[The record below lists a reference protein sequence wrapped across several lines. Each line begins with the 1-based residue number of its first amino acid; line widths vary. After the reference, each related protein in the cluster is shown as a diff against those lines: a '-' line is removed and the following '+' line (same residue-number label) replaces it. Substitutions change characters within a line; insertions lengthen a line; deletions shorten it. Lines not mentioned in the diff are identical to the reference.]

1 MIYGTRADSS
11 IEDRIAAESVRERVF
26 LAVQEL
32 CVGRG
37 DVRSRLIP
45 AINTLLPLSASEFPE
60 VLQSDFEWVMSESM
74 KYKSDIP
81 MHRSDLE
88 ATMKRIYNST
98 GEKIAQRI
106 FDMYKAIQDIRG
118 FPLLG
123 NRKPSE

>member
-1 MIYGTRADSS
+1 MKYGTRADSS
-11 IEDRIAAESVRERVF
+11 IEDRSAAESVRERVF
-26 LAVQEL
+26 LAVQDL

-45 AINTLLPLSASEFPE
+45 AINTLFPLNPHEFPKT
-60 VLQSDFEWVMSESM
+60 LQNDFEWVMSEST

-81 MHRSDLE
+81 MYRSDLE
-88 ATMKRIYNST
+88 VTMRRIKNST

-106 FDMYKAIQDIRG
+106 FDIYKTIQDIRG